1 MIPGEID
8 DSLLAD
14 ARVAAGDDN
23 RLAVHSDVGVTHT
36 STKIPINSMIFASG
50 VDFRSPRS
58 YHDTTYLR
66 RPMAVARPT
75 AAVAPI
81 RVQFSIVV
89 TVSLMLSRAKLAKIF
104 PYLIYLFC
112 FVYNNNFHLT

>member
-1 MIPGEID
+1 
-8 DSLLAD
+8 
-14 ARVAAGDDN
+14 
-23 RLAVHSDVGVTHT
+23 
-36 STKIPINSMIFASG
+36 MIFASG

-66 RPMAVARPT
+66 SPMAVARPT

-104 PYLIYLFC
+104 LFLYLYLFIS
-112 FVYNNNFHLT
+112 FVLFTITTFI